1 VTAVPRSLA
10 QAAPPLLWGNLLGL
24 SSFGWPLVIAGVLKG
39 IYDLLLLG
47 LFAKVR
53 PPEEVG

>member
-1 VTAVPRSLA
+1 MPRSLA
-10 QAAPPLLWGNLLGL
+10 QAAPPPLLSGYLLGL